1 MNAGKDV
8 RTAFLA
14 QEHPKYIAIKSVDN
28 TEFSKD
34 KPIDQRRTTNF
45 KEAKAR
51 QPEQAVGSRSRSG
64 FRLPYDNRGRYKAC

>member
-14 QEHPKYIAIKSVDN
+14 QELPKYIAIKSVDN

-34 KPIDQRRTTNF
+34 KPIEILETNEELPTSKKRRRGNQNKQWKQIT
-45 KEAKAR
+45 
-51 QPEQAVGSRSRSG
+51 
-64 FRLPYDNRGRYKAC
+64 FRI